1 MFSAHFTKAERWPV
15 TNLIVLAG
23 LLTVLFQLVA
33 AALVADEQIDK
44 VELRDQRNRA
54 HDAAMADCLDRMQL
68 VVRPLRHG
76 CIQLVQAVNDS
87 SANRDAVDSLQGARQ
102 TGAPESPV
110 PTRLLASN
118 DERFVTPLPPTFNLP
133 AR

>member
-1 MFSAHFTKAERWPV
+1 MFSAHFIKAERWPV
-15 TNLIVLAG
+15 TNLFVLAG

-44 VELRDQRNRA
+44 AELRDQRNRA

-76 CIQLVQAVNDS
+76 CIQLVQAVIDS
-87 SANRDAVDSLQGARQ
+87 SANPVAVHPLQGARL
-102 TGAPESPV
+102 TSAPSSPV
-110 PTRLLASN
+110 STRLLASN
-118 DERFVTPLPPTFNLP
+118 DERFVTPLPTTFNLP

>member
-1 MFSAHFTKAERWPV
+1 MFSAHFIKAERWPV
-15 TNLIVLAG
+15 TNLFVLAG

-44 VELRDQRNRA
+44 AELRDQRNRA

-118 DERFVTPLPPTFNLP
+118 DERFVTPLPTTFNLP